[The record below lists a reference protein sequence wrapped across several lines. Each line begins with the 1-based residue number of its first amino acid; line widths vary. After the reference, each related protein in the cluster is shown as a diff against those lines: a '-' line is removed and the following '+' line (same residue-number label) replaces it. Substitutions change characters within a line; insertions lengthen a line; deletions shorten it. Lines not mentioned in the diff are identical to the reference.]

1 MMKLKYLFLLFT
13 VVLFC
18 GCSEDDAEPVFTLQN
33 AEVVANAEGGEYTVT
48 VTSTSDWTVSE
59 GAAWVATEISTTKD
73 KLVLKV
79 NENLEKTD
87 RSLTLTLTNAE
98 NLSQTVS
105 VKQGTMLIVRITT
118 INCRL
123 SSMYFTGMQ
132 TTRSTM

>member
-1 MMKLKYLFLLFT
+1 MMQSLVSLT
-13 VVLFC
+13 EC
-18 GCSEDDAEPVFTLQN
+18 GSGCQCRRC
-33 AEVVANAEGGEYTVT
+33 EYTVT

-98 NLSQTVS
+98 NLSQTS
-105 VKQGTMLIVRITT
+105 L
-118 INCRL
+118 
-123 SSMYFTGMQ
+123 
-132 TTRSTM
+132 

>member
-1 MMKLKYLFLLFT
+1 MPK
-13 VVLFC
+13 VV
-18 GCSEDDAEPVFTLQN
+18 SK
-33 AEVVANAEGGEYTVT
+33 YTVT

-79 NENLEKTD
+79 DENLEKTD

-105 VKQGTMLIVRITT
+105 ARHRKELT
-118 INCRL
+118 
-123 SSMYFTGMQ
+123 
-132 TTRSTM
+132 